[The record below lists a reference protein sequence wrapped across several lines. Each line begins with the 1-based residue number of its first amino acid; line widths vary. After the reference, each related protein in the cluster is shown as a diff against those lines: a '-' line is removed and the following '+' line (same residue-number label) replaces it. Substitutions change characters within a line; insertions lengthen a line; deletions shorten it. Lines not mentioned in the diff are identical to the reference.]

1 MYATINLSKIESDIK
16 KGLKY
21 RAADRLRNLI
31 NEYPDELGFRS
42 NLAELYY
49 YAGFLDAAGK
59 YWIFEESNQQRIQ
72 QCVKLY
78 RESVNNSG
86 CQILRDVKFR
96 GNKSDL
102 NEYSLKILLDLEK
115 DSELKTN
122 SVPRFYLN
130 EKSANRK
137 VQTKK
142 PDSLQKKIIEK
153 VVIGFLIAI
162 PILAIVGI
170 VTTLRWLFY

>member
-1 MYATINLSKIESDIK
+1 MNSNINLSKIESDIK

-31 NEYPDELGFRS
+31 NEYPDELGLRN

-49 YAGFLDAAGK
+49 KAGFLDQAGK
-59 YWIFEESNQQRIQ
+59 YWIFEESNQPRIKH
-72 QCVKLY
+72 CVELY
-78 RESVNNSG
+78 RDSVNNSG
-86 CQILRDVKFR
+86 NQILKDVIFK
-96 GNKSDL
+96 GSKEVLD
-102 NEYSLKILLDLEK
+102 EYALRILLDLEK

-130 EKSANRK
+130 EKAANRK
-137 VQTKK
+137 AQTKK

-162 PILAIVGI
+162 PILVIVGI
-170 VTTLRWLFY
+170 VTTFRWLFY